1 VRRGA
6 RIVLVFAVL
15 LAAAPAAASAP
26 VAAPAPVPSGPCVNA
41 RLRCPDLVVL
51 QPRELEVVRSRSG
64 RDRLRSRNRLGNVG
78 GGPLF
83 LLGDEDGGN
92 ERTMAVRQRI
102 YAVSGAHREYPLPE
116 THFDFWFI
124 PNQGR
129 FWKLRDALRFELWTV
144 GKPVDEL
151 VKAGRKTRFCMR
163 DLLRAEGGALGPREP
178 QFPACSQ
185 KAGAE
190 RVRMGISV
198 GWLESYP
205 AGYYEQYVDV
215 TGLRGCYS
223 LRHIAD
229 PLSHVFESDESNNMS
244 FRHVRLPARRGRVRD
259 C

>member
-1 VRRGA
+1 
-6 RIVLVFAVL
+6 
-15 LAAAPAAASAP
+15 
-26 VAAPAPVPSGPCVNA
+26 VNA
-41 RLRCPDLVVL
+41 RLLCPDLAVL
-51 QPRELEVVRSRSG
+51 RPRELEVVRSRSG
-64 RDRLRSRNRLGNVG
+64 RDRLRARNRLANIG

-92 ERTMAVRQRI
+92 ERSMAVRQRI
-102 YAVSGAHREYPLPE
+102 YAVSGAHREFPLPE

-124 PNQGR
+124 PNQGH

-144 GKPVDEL
+144 GEPVNRL
-151 VKAGRKTRFCMR
+151 VKAGRKTHFCMR
-163 DLLRAEGGALGPREP
+163 DLLRSEEGVLGPRKP

-185 KAGAE
+185 DAGAAQ
-190 RVRMGISV
+190 VRMGISV
-198 GWLESYP
+198 GWIESYP

-229 PLSHVFESDESNNMS
+229 PLGHVFEADESNNMS